1 MSSAPPRWRGR
12 QAPEVDFCENLAP
25 KICTPPLFPR
35 LLGTETS
42 EPPREEKRPRNSVRR
57 LYSLDISAPNT
68 ENPKFC
74 TPPLYLRKIR
84 VQNKTPKKT
93 VRRLY
98 SLDFSGFSPARV
110 SRTHVVPDPKI
121 RIRGVV
127 SGDSQNPRAS
137 SRTFKFP
144 RERCIHR

>member
-1 MSSAPPRWRGR
+1 MAKVKCIECFPLRADKIEEPG
-12 QAPEVDFCENLAP
+12 PEIDFCENRAP
-25 KICTPPLFPR
+25 KFCTPPLFPR

-74 TPPLYLRKIR
+74 TPPLYMRRIW

-98 SLDFSGFSPARV
+98 SLDFSGFAPARR
-110 SRTHVVPDPKI
+110 SRTDVAPDPEIKSLVATQ
-121 RIRGVV
+121 RNR
-127 SGDSQNPRAS
+127 
-137 SRTFKFP
+137 RTCTAETEP
-144 RERCIHR
+144 